1 MHRFSHQSAGE
12 RDALSRLRQ
21 ILRDPGLLR
30 ASWVKMK
37 HPCGKDYCRCSK
49 DKRHWH
55 LSWYAS
61 QSKDGKPRMKCVP
74 KEHLEKV
81 RLWVNRYQEAKTL
94 LARVGDLYW
103 DQISVKKKSR

>member
-1 MHRFSHQSAGE
+1 MHRFSLQSAGE
-12 RDALSRLRQ
+12 RDALARLRQ

-30 ASWVKMK
+30 ASWIKMK
-37 HPCGKDYCRCSK
+37 HPCGKNYCHCSK

-74 KEHLEKV
+74 YDQLKKV
-81 RLWVNRYQEAKTL
+81 RLWVSRYQEARTL

-103 DQISVKKKSR
+103 DRISSKRESR